1 MTSEEKVEQRI
12 RIKFCVELGK
22 TPMETK
28 KLLETTSK
36 GSGVSRAL
44 VYRWHKRYSEGRST
58 PYDDV
63 KPGRPSVIDENVTS
77 TVQNAIRK
85 DGRSTVRDI
94 ALLCDIGV
102 ATAHKIL
109 TEKLNLVRLCARW
122 VPRLLTLE
130 DQNRRVAAS
139 RAFLKKWRA
148 GGENFLDRIITTD
161 ETWLYYYDPE
171 TKQQSSIWTTKGSA
185 PPKKAKVCKSAGKH
199 MCIMFM
205 DRKGILLTHFVPNGQ
220 TVNSAYY
227 SKVS

>member
-139 RAFLKKWRA
+139 RAFPCVKAELRGLKFRDFSELKTATLNAVRKLDVQWCRNVFDKWVQR
-148 GGENFLDRIITTD
+148 
-161 ETWLYYYDPE
+161 
-171 TKQQSSIWTTKGSA
+171 
-185 PPKKAKVCKSAGKH
+185 H
-199 MCIMFM
+199 MKCIEKEGVYFE
-205 DRKGILLTHFVPNGQ
+205 KE
-220 TVNSAYY
+220 
-227 SKVS
+227 